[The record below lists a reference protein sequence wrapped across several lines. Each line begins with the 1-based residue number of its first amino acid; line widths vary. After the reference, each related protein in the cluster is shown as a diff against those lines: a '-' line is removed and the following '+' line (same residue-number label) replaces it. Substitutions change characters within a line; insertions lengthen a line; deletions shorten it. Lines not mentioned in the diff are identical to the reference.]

1 MARALLKLIASSNIV
16 VDLAM
21 PDLSVVPL
29 LPQLGGKLPGE
40 SADLSSL

>member
-1 MARALLKLIASSNIV
+1 MARALLKLSVASNIV

-29 LPQLGGKLPGE
+29 LPHLDGKLPGE
-40 SADLSSL
+40 SADLLSL